1 MAFFRRGS
9 HQNYDVLSGF
19 SWYVPGVSGMFGM
32 LAWLLAG
39 ALIGNVAT
47 LCLLPFGQDI
57 ATEYGTLIAY
67 PIMFIPAML
76 YAKMQSNRNM
86 MFETGYSVDSN
97 HFGKGGAI
105 LTAVLCMLATICLAF
120 NMDAVNA
127 AMPPMPKWLED
138 ALSSM
143 TEGNFFLNFL
153 SVSIFAPFFE
163 EWLCRGTVL
172 RGLLNYK
179 KSDGRGMKHSTAI
192 IVSALFFAAIHL
204 NPWQAIPAF
213 AIGCLMGYVYYKTG
227 SLKLTMLMHF
237 ANNTLALIAG
247 QSESLSEYDSWFDL
261 LPGYAYWTIFTAA
274 VLFIIL
280 FVRYIQRIE
289 TARPEGNC
297 DVIPEGTALG
307 E

>member
-1 MAFFRRGS
+1 MAFFRKGTHS
-9 HQNYDVLSGF
+9 NYDVLSGF
-19 SWYVPGVSGMFGM
+19 SWYVPGISGMFMM
-32 LAWLLAG
+32 LVMILIG
-39 ALIGNVAT
+39 ALLGNVAT

-57 ATEYGTLIAY
+57 ASEYGTLIAY

-97 HFGKGGAI
+97 HFGKGGAV

-120 NMDAVNA
+120 DMDAINA
-127 AMPPMPKWLED
+127 AMPPMPEWLEK
-138 ALSSM
+138 ALNSM
-143 TEGNFFLNFL
+143 TEGNFILNFL

-172 RGLLNYK
+172 RGLLNYRK
-179 KSDGRGMKHSTAI
+179 KDGSCMKPVWAI
-192 IVSALFFAAIHL
+192 VTSAAFFAFIHL

-213 AIGCLMGYVYYKTG
+213 GIGCLMGYVYYKTG

-237 ANNTLALIAG
+237 ANNTLALCVG

-261 LPGYAYWTIFTAA
+261 LPGYAYWTIFAAA
-274 VLFIIL
+274 VLFIVL
-280 FVRYIQRIE
+280 FVRFIGRIE
-289 TARPEGNC
+289 TARAEGNC
-297 DVIPEGTALG
+297 DEIPEGTVLG